1 MKKYSFCIYLTIFI
15 ISVSLGQK
23 RYATAIFSNIDSIKN
38 VQYGS
43 AKNIRGLEED
53 LLLDIF
59 EPAEDAL
66 KERPLLIFIHG
77 GGFQNGS
84 RNSTYGTR
92 LCKYFTRLGY
102 VTATISYRLGIE
114 DPKSNQNYLEAMY
127 RAQQDGKAAIRFFR
141 RYADQYRIDTSQIFI
156 TGSSAGSMT
165 CLAMAY
171 MNQEEIPSLIDTAK
185 WGSLDGESG
194 NSGYS
199 SRMHGVMNAWGALP
213 SAQWIQPGDAPL
225 FNVSGTVDKTVPY
238 DSSFAYHSF
247 KYGGYILFQRCLSL
261 GVPTGWRP
269 FYQTGH
275 TLDNNVAKQDSAI
288 QSMRDWLYT
297 QLRYHS
303 STPREGALRWEKD
316 IARFDSLNAK
326 EKYDDAALL
335 FIGSSYIRMW
345 KNIRTDLKYPS
356 IIHRGFGGSNLRDV
370 AFYIKRIVG
379 AHHPRAIF
387 MYVGNDI
394 VAGEKDKAPDQVLE
408 LYKYVV
414 QEIRTLLPTT
424 PICWL
429 AISPSEKR
437 WAAWDRVQQA
447 NQLIKEFTAT
457 QSNLYFIDAG
467 PSFIGADQLPIKSYY
482 LDDKLH
488 YNELGYR
495 VWGKVIR
502 KSIRF
507 ISKPDSE

>member
-1 MKKYSFCIYLTIFI
+1 MKKYLLSFCCIAFLLLNTIA
-15 ISVSLGQK
+15 QK
-23 RYATAIFSNIDSIKN
+23 RYASSLFQQIDSVKD
-38 VQYGS
+38 VPYGS
-43 AKNIRGLEED
+43 AKNIKGTEEV
-53 LLLDIF
+53 LLLDVF
-59 EPAEDAL
+59 QPAGDTL
-66 KERPLLIFIHG
+66 RKRPLLIFIHG
-77 GGFQNGS
+77 GGFQN
-84 RNSTYGTR
+84 NSKTGAYSSR
-92 LCKYFTRLGY
+92 LCNYFARQGY
-102 VTATISYRLGIE
+102 VTATINYRLGVE
-114 DPKSNQNYLEAMY
+114 QPKGDQQYLEAMY

-213 SAQWIQPGDAPL
+213 SGQWIQPGDAPL

-303 STPREGALRWEKD
+303 STPSEGVLRWEKD

-345 KNIRTDLKYPS
+345 KNIRADLKYPS

-379 AHHPRAIF
+379 THHPRAVF

-482 LDDKLH
+482 LDDKLL
-488 YNELGYR
+488 YNETGYQ
-495 VWGKVIR
+495 VWGKKIR
-502 KSIRF
+502 KQVKQIA
-507 ISKPDSE
+507 KKGNA